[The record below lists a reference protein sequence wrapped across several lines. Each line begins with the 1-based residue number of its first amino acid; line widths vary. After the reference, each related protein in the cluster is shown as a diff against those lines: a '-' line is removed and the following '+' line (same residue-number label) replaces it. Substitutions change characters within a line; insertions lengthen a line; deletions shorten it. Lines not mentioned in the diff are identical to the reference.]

1 MNKCAVIGSPIE
13 HSRSPEIHHA
23 FAEQFGIDLD
33 YTKQE
38 VSTEGL
44 EAFIKDYF
52 TDGVGLNV
60 TLPHKSDVYRLAD
73 RVTPSAKAAKAAN
86 TLFVQDGELVAD
98 NTDGRGLLQ
107 DITHHLGWTIKGK
120 RVLVIGAGG
129 AVRGILQPLLS
140 ASPEQVVIFNRTE
153 SKARELANEF
163 RIDIASEQEL
173 SEAFDLVI
181 NASSAGLNGQLPNVP
196 PSIIDTHTCV
206 YDMIY
211 AATDTPFIEWAR
223 AQGAIKYADGLGMLV
238 EQAAES
244 FYMFF
249 GKRPITRDVL
259 AQLKASLG

>member
-1 MNKCAVIGSPIE
+1 MKKCAVIGSPIE

-23 FAEQFGIDLD
+23 FAEQFGIDLN
-33 YTKQE
+33 YTKEE

-44 EAFIKDYF
+44 EAFIKAYF
-52 TDGVGLNV
+52 TEGVGLNV

-86 TLFVQDGELVAD
+86 TLYMQNGDLVAD

-129 AVRGILQPLLS
+129 AARGILQPLLS

-163 RIDIASEQEL
+163 RIDIASPLEL
-173 SEAFDLVI
+173 AEAFDFVI
-181 NASSAGLNGQLPNVP
+181 NASSAGLNGQLPDVP
-196 PSIIDTHTCV
+196 ASIIEPHTCV

-211 AATDTPFIEWAR
+211 SATDTPFIEWAR
-223 AQGAIKYADGLGMLV
+223 AQGAIKYSDGLGMLV

-244 FYMFF
+244 FNMFF

-259 AQLKASLG
+259 KQLKASLG